1 MDKNL
6 WLWLDC
12 EEQMILK
19 FLNWQFA
26 IGSAQKAEW
35 SLKGQSVQEAA
46 GYSLSCLSCLN
57 RESVH
62 FWQYAR
68 DYSELF
74 NHTSV

>member
-1 MDKNL
+1 
-6 WLWLDC
+6 
-12 EEQMILK
+12 MILK

-46 GYSLSCLSCLN
+46 GYSLSC
-57 RESVH
+57 VH

-68 DYSELF
+68 DYSETPQVF
-74 NHTSV
+74 QVIS